1 MIARILTMTFNTV
14 SFNKIGAYMDSKRT
28 QFKNIPGLKFI
39 MSSKNNSIIKKG
51 LVFASIL
58 LSFSCF
64 SQQTINGTIV
74 HDGIV
79 RSYRLYVP
87 SIYSG
92 NMAVPLLFNFH
103 GYSSNSNEQ
112 MNYGNFRNIADT
124 ANFLVVHPQGTLDNN
139 NTTHF
144 NVGWGGSS
152 VDDVGFTE
160 ALIDSL
166 SVDYSI
172 DQNRIYAVGMSNGG
186 FMSFRLACD
195 LSAKIAAVGS
205 VTGSMTPFTLQNCNA
220 SHPMPMIQIHGTTDP
235 TVPYNGAAGWAS
247 SITNVLNHWAT
258 FNNCSPVPTIVNM
271 PNTSASDG
279 STVEKY
285 TYENGDNCSQV
296 IHFKVINGQHT
307 WPGSVYNLAGTN
319 YDINASEEIWN
330 FLSKYDI
337 FGLINCIS
345 ANVDEPFGIV
355 DFQVFP
361 NPSSESIQV
370 DLKIA
375 VSSVYEIYSLCGQLL
390 KSGSISINSNEIDIS
405 NLDAQGYILKI
416 GHQYKH
422 FIKL

>member
-1 MIARILTMTFNTV
+1 M
-14 SFNKIGAYMDSKRT
+14 KI
-28 QFKNIPGLKFI
+28 I
-39 MSSKNNSIIKKG
+39 SSKNKSTLKKG
-51 LVFASIL
+51 LVLASIL

-79 RSYRLYVP
+79 RSYKLYIP

-92 NMAVPLLFNFH
+92 NTVVPLLFNFH
-103 GYSSNSNEQ
+103 GYTSNSNEQ
-112 MNYGNFRNIADT
+112 MFYGDFRNIADT
-124 ANFLVVHPQGTLDNN
+124 ANFLVVHPQGTLDNT

-144 NVGWGGSS
+144 NVGWGGST

-166 SVDYSI
+166 SAAYSI

-186 FMSFRLACD
+186 FMSFQLACD

-205 VTGSMTPFTLQNCNA
+205 VTGSMTPSTLGDCNA
-220 SHPMPMIQIHGTTDP
+220 SHPMPIIQIHGTTDG
-235 TVPYNGAAGWAS
+235 TVPYNGSAGWTA

-258 FNNCSPVPTIVNM
+258 FNNCSPVPTVVNV
-271 PNTSASDG
+271 PNTNTIDG

-285 TYENGDNCSQV
+285 TYENGDNCSEV
-296 IHFKVINGQHT
+296 VHYKVTNGQHT
-307 WPGSVYNLAGTN
+307 WPGSIFNFAGTN
-319 YDINASEEIWN
+319 YDINASVEIWN

-337 FGLINCIS
+337 FGLISCNP
-345 ANVDEPFGIV
+345 ANIDEQFGIV
-355 DFQVFP
+355 DFQIFP
-361 NPSSESIQV
+361 IPCSESIHV

-375 VSSVYEIYSLCGQLL
+375 ESSLYEIYSLHGKLL
-390 KSGSISINSNEIDIS
+390 KSGFISLNSNEIDIS
-405 NLDAQGYILKI
+405 DFQPQGYLLKI
-416 GHQYKH
+416 GCRYQR

>member
-1 MIARILTMTFNTV
+1 M
-14 SFNKIGAYMDSKRT
+14 KI
-28 QFKNIPGLKFI
+28 N
-39 MSSKNNSIIKKG
+39 SSKNKTILKKG
-51 LVFASIL
+51 LVLAIIL

-79 RSYRLYVP
+79 RSYKLYIP

-103 GYSSNSNEQ
+103 GYTSNSNEQ
-112 MNYGNFRNIADT
+112 MIYGNFRNIADT
-124 ANFLVVHPQGTLDNN
+124 ANFLVVHPQGTLDVN

-160 ALIDSL
+160 ALLDSL
-166 SVDYSI
+166 SAAYSI

-186 FMSFRLACD
+186 FMSFRLACE
-195 LSAKIAAVGS
+195 LSNKIAAVGS
-205 VTGSMTPFTLQNCNA
+205 VTGSMTPSTLGNCNA
-220 SHPMPMIQIHGTTDP
+220 SHPMPIIQIHGTTDP
-235 TVPYNGAAGWAS
+235 TVPYNGSAGWTA

-258 FNNCSPVPTIVNM
+258 FNNCSTVPTVVNV
-271 PNTSASDG
+271 PNTNALDG

-285 TYENGDNCSQV
+285 TYENGDNCSEV
-296 IHFKVINGQHT
+296 VHFKVTNGQHT
-307 WPGSVYNLAGTN
+307 WPGSIINLAGTN
-319 YDINASEEIWN
+319 YDINASVEIWN

-337 FGLINCIS
+337 FGLISCNP
-345 ANVDEPFGIV
+345 AAVEEQFGME

-361 NPSSESIQV
+361 NPCSESIHV
-370 DLKIA
+370 DLKTA
-375 VSSVYEIYSLCGQLL
+375 ESSFYEIYTLYGQLL
-390 KSGSISINSNEIDIS
+390 KSGSISINSNEIDLS
-405 NLDAQGYILKI
+405 NFDPQGYLLKI
-416 GHQYKH
+416 GGRYQR

>member
-1 MIARILTMTFNTV
+1 M
-14 SFNKIGAYMDSKRT
+14 KII
-28 QFKNIPGLKFI
+28 N
-39 MSSKNNSIIKKG
+39 SKNNSILKKG

-79 RSYRLYVP
+79 RSYKLYVP

-103 GYSSNSNEQ
+103 GYTSNSNEQ
-112 MNYGNFRNIADT
+112 MIYGNFRNIADT
-124 ANFLVVHPQGTLDNN
+124 ANFLVVHPQGTLDLN

-166 SVDYSI
+166 SAAYSI
-172 DQNRIYAVGMSNGG
+172 DQNRIYTVGMSNGG
-186 FMSFRLACD
+186 FMSFKLACE
-195 LSAKIAAVGS
+195 LSNKIAAVGS
-205 VTGSMTPFTLQNCNA
+205 VTGSMTPSTLVNCNA
-220 SHPMPMIQIHGTTDP
+220 SHPMPIIQIHGTTDP
-235 TVPYNGAAGWAS
+235 TVPYNGSAGWTA

-258 FNNCSPVPTIVNM
+258 FNNCSSVPTIVNV
-271 PNTSASDG
+271 PNTNALDG

-285 TYENGDNCSQV
+285 TYENGDNCSEV
-296 IHFKVINGQHT
+296 VHFKVTNGQHT
-307 WPGSVYNLAGTN
+307 WPGSIINLAGTN
-319 YDINASEEIWN
+319 FDINASVEIWN
-330 FLSKYDI
+330 FFSKYDI
-337 FGLINCIS
+337 FGLITCNPATVNEQFVS
-345 ANVDEPFGIV
+345 E
-355 DFQVFP
+355 DFHLFP
-361 NPSSESIQV
+361 NPCSESLHV

-375 VSSVYEIYSLCGQLL
+375 ESSYFEVYSLYGQLL
-390 KSGSISINSNEIDIS
+390 KSGSISMNSNQIDLS
-405 NLDAQGYILKI
+405 NFDPQGYLLKI
-416 GHQYKH
+416 GGQYQR